1 MSIGNWLLI
10 LFVPTALSI
19 LVWSLY
25 NLSVFLVGVR
35 RYFCH
40 HNVDSKPPSHAPFI
54 SLIVPAKDE
63 EKVIGRL
70 LESLLNL
77 DYPKDR
83 MEILIIEDGSSD
95 RTADAC
101 VHYASDWPRMIRYFH
116 RFTSMGKPAA
126 LNFAL
131 HQARGEIVG
140 VLDADNV
147 AKTDLL
153 LRVAERFGD
162 PTVLAIQGL
171 TQSANTE
178 TNILTKIISLEES
191 AWYKAV
197 MNGKDRLGLFVPL
210 TGSCQFIRAEALRS
224 LGGWDEFSLAEDV
237 ELAARLLESDHR
249 VRFCQDAVS
258 LQEAPSHLSQ
268 LFRQRSRWYR
278 GYIETAIK
286 YGRLLR
292 RPDRSRFDAELS
304 LVGPILMSVSFTN
317 YLLSWAVFTYSAVFL
332 AKALAFLMVAFT
344 SILLLAVGFA
354 LVYTVKPR
362 KLSNFLWLP
371 FIYVYWFLQ
380 TVIATY
386 AMSMMLLRRPR
397 VWMKTEKTG
406 QGDSY
411 SLNVAE
417 TS

>member
-25 NLSVFLVGVR
+25 NLSIFLVGVR
-35 RYFCH
+35 RHFCH
-40 HNVDSKPPSHAPFI
+40 HNVDPRPPSHAPFI

-63 EKVIGRL
+63 EKVVGRL

-95 RTADAC
+95 HTADVC
-101 VHYASDWPRMIRYFH
+101 LHYVSDWPRMIRYFH
-116 RFTSMGKPAA
+116 RFKSVGKPAA

-162 PTVLAIQGL
+162 PTVLAVQGL
-171 TQSANTE
+171 TQSVNTE

-237 ELAARLLESDHR
+237 ELAARLLDSDHR
-249 VRFCQDAVS
+249 VRFCEDAVS
-258 LQEAPSHLSQ
+258 LQEAPSRLSQ

-304 LVGPILMSVSFTN
+304 LVGPILMSVSFAN
-317 YLLSWAVFTYSAVFL
+317 YLLSWAVFTYSAAFL
-332 AKALAFLMVAFT
+332 AQALAFLMVALT
-344 SILLLAVGFA
+344 SIFLLAVGFA
-354 LVYTVKPR
+354 LVCTVKPR

-411 SLNVAE
+411 SLNAAE